1 MFFPQEYMPE
11 SCLIPAGLP
20 ACFLFPTGP
29 PRMGKHMGTQPD
41 NWETDECGC
50 ERDAVPCSIKGQGQ
64 LKCKAAQASVKL
76 QYKSPFSVW
85 LIRLESL
92 QILWSQVSACRNPT
106 PYLGSACRWSTQPSR
121 CSRHPVYFCPKVFWF
136 VRFFVLICFAVIPFQ
151 SVLRSVSVF
160 CQVNR
165 SHPV

>member
-76 QYKSPFSVW
+76 QYKSPLASDSFDLRASKYFGLKFQLAETPHPTLAVPVA
-85 LIRLESL
+85 EAHSL
-92 QILWSQVSACRNPT
+92 LDVVDT
-106 PYLGSACRWSTQPSR
+106 PFIFAQR
-121 CSRHPVYFCPKVFWF
+121 CFG
-136 VRFFVLICFAVIPFQ
+136 L
-151 SVLRSVSVF
+151 SVF
-160 CQVNR
+160 LF
-165 SHPV
+165 